1 MGEKVEERTGG
12 DREFTGEAYAK
23 GAVGWLRSPHSGVG
37 ALLGNGGVVVRGAET
52 WVSAPAQLLI

>member
-37 ALLGNGGVVVRGAET
+37 ALLGMVGRGAET